1 MAFAAAAAP
10 APPQPPALIDPTSP
24 EFHKELARE
33 QAAALAG
40 IAKTK
45 PNRSRRFVVGWEMH
59 SGYFF
64 TLPNDPAAWVTPDFL
79 NPQILALFD
88 ETNRSAAEH
97 VGQRLVCDCVGAD
110 WTFYSSER
118 FLIREAK
125 LAWER
130 P

>member
-10 APPQPPALIDPTSP
+10 AVPRPPALLDPTSP
-24 EFHKELARE
+24 KFQKELARE
-33 QAAALAG
+33 QAAALAR

-45 PNRSRRFVVGWEMH
+45 PNTSRRFIVGWETH
-59 SGYFF
+59 GGYFF
-64 TLPNDPAAWVTPDFL
+64 TLPNDPAVWVTPDFL
-79 NPQILALFD
+79 NPQILAQFT
-88 ETNRSAAEH
+88 EANGSAAEH
-97 VGQRLVCDCVGAD
+97 LGQRLMCDCKGAN

-125 LAWER
+125 LTWEQ